1 MNKFKLTRGHGKD
14 YTNGCMLDYDCIKNN
29 HRVITVDLSWKRELD
44 ANPKAIQQIESV
56 EQLKNDNN

>member
-29 HRVITVDLSWKRELD
+29 HRLITVDLTQKIELD
-44 ANPKAIQQIESV
+44 ANPKAIQQIELV
-56 EQLKNDNN
+56 GQLKNDNN